1 MAWIGSWNELEVE
14 KEEAVERSSRSKEKY
29 I

>member
-1 MAWIGSWNELEVE
+1 MTWIGCWNELEVE
-14 KEEAVERSSRSKEKY
+14 EEEAVERSSRSKKKY

>member
-1 MAWIGSWNELEVE
+1 MAWIGCWNELEVDV
-14 KEEAVERSSRSKEKY
+14 EEAVERSSRSKKKY

>member
-1 MAWIGSWNELEVE
+1 MAWIGRWNELEVE
-14 KEEAVERSSRSKEKY
+14 EEEAVERSSRSKKKY